1 MNQNETL
8 FWNRCIHHVC
18 S

>member
-8 FWNRCIHHVC
+8 FWNRCIHHAC